1 MTHSRLAWTLAG
13 VTFVLVALD
22 IVVSASYESLFSEHA
37 VAIHGFPFVEAA
49 VAGCSAMG
57 AVIVSRY
64 ARHPIGWIL
73 TVIGV
78 VSSVSLVTE
87 AYSYSQN
94 AGHAPGSD
102 AMGSIAGWA
111 SSVTGGPVSLSGIAI
126 MFLVAPDGHLL
137 SPRWRYAVWAAVIG
151 GTCSVLGLMFTSPT
165 TYDLATADE
174 QSAAAAIVISLGFLL
189 ISLSL
194 VASLVSMVKRMRRS
208 AGEQRQQ
215 LRLMVI
221 AVALV
226 AFGLVNLGVVQSING
241 GHQTYVAAVPL
252 FVAYFCLPL
261 LFAVAVLRYRL
272 YDIEV
277 IINRAFVLAVATA
290 FAAVG
295 YAGLV
300 VGVSRRLNAE
310 TETGGFWLSLGA
322 LVVVALAFQP
332 LRRSVVRL
340 ANRLAYGPRAAPYE
354 ALADFSRRLAE
365 TPTPQVLLTAVAEA
379 AGRAVS
385 ASRATAV
392 LETGP
397 DSTVSAQWPSVG
409 GHDTDPIVVP
419 VRNVG
424 SVLGSIA
431 VSLPRGRE
439 IRPAEARLL
448 ADLADQAALA
458 FRNAAIE
465 AQLAAHVAELDS
477 TTQRLAESRARIIEA
492 DDTARRALESAI
504 GREVLPHLV
513 GLPERLRV
521 VRAAD
526 GDAAAVDEVDSLITE
541 TNLSLE
547 ALRELTRGVFP
558 PSSHARGSGPR
569 CGVICREPVTAPRW
583 RSTRRPQTGASR
595 PALRPLSTSS
605 PSRRCGRAQRS
616 LVSRSPLPTTSS
628 FSRWRAPA
636 ATTWTLRRSST
647 GSRPRAD
654 RSATTLRACWSE
666 FRSSLARLSLSQ
678 RREGRVGTV
687 GRPDCLRPCGRQAV
701 GPEGGLRNIGGG
713 AAPVRLEVV
722 FVIGRQEQDDRGVG
736 LAAQPASGLD
746 AVDAGQV
753 DVHQD
758 KVGTQVAGRRQR
770 LLAARRRPD
779 DDESVGLVDH
789 RGHGAPVGLL
799 VVDDQ
804 DAHVSHGGASWLNS
818 CLPNP
823 APGGRCPP
831 DLGVAV
837 PTLAAPAHRRFTV
850 GARRRWRRGTPRPP
864 SPAC

>member
-1 MTHSRLAWTLAG
+1 MTHARLAWTLAG
-13 VTFVLVALD
+13 ITFFLVAAD
-22 IVVSASYESLFSEHA
+22 IAVSASYESLLSQHA
-37 VAIHGFPFVEAA
+37 VAIHGFPFVEGA

-57 AVIVSRY
+57 AIIVSRY
-64 ARHPIGWIL
+64 DRHPIGWIL

-78 VSSVSLVTE
+78 VSSVSLLTE
-87 AYSYSQN
+87 AYSYSQH

-102 AMGSIAGWA
+102 ELGSIAGWM
-111 SSVTGGPVSLSGIAI
+111 SSATGGPVSLAGIAI

-137 SPRWRYAVWAAVIG
+137 SPRWRYAVWMAVIG

-165 TYDLATADE
+165 TYDLSTADE
-174 QSAAAAIVISLGFLL
+174 QSPAAAVVISIGFLL
-189 ISLSL
+189 ISVSL
-194 VASLVSMVKRMRRS
+194 IASLVSMIKRMRRS
-208 AGEQRQQ
+208 HGEQRQQ

-226 AFGLVNLGVVQSING
+226 AFGLVNLGFVQSVNG
-241 GHQTYVAAVPL
+241 GHQSYVAALPL

-300 VGVSRRLNAE
+300 VGVSRRLDAE
-310 TETGGFWLSLGA
+310 AETGGFWLSLGA

-365 TPTPQVLLTAVAEA
+365 TPTPEVLLTGVAEA

-385 ASRATAV
+385 ASRASAV

-397 DSTVSAQWPSVG
+397 DSTVSAQWPSG
-409 GHDTDPIVVP
+409 GAHDTDPIVVP
-419 VRNVG
+419 VRNEG

-458 FRNAAIE
+458 FRNAAIA

-477 TTQRLAESRARIIEA
+477 TTHRLAESRARIIEA

-504 GREVLPHLV
+504 AREVLPHLV
-513 GLPERLRV
+513 GLPERLRA

-526 GDAAAVDEVDSLITE
+526 GDGAAVDEVDSLVTE

-547 ALRELTRGVFP
+547 SLRELTRGVFP
-558 PSSHARGSGPR
+558 TQLARSGI
-569 CGVICREPVTAPRW
+569 G
-583 RSTRRPQTGASR
+583 
-595 PALRPLSTSS
+595 PALRSHLS
-605 PSRRCGRAQRS
+605 R
-616 LVSRSPLPTTSS
+616 
-628 FSRWRAPA
+628 
-636 ATTWTLRRSST
+636 T
-647 GSRPRAD
+647 GGS
-654 RSATTLRACWSE
+654 
-666 FRSSLARLSLSQ
+666 SSLAIDASAAD
-678 RREGRVGTV
+678 RRFSARAEA
-687 GRPDCLRPCGRQAV
+687 AV
-701 GPEGGLRNIGGG
+701 YFVVVEAVQSG
-713 AAPVRLEVV
+713 AAQSRIALALADDELVLEVAGA
-722 FVIGRQEQDDRGVG
+722 GRDDVD
-736 LAAQPASGLD
+736 LAAIVDRVEAAGGSIGEDADSLMVRIPVEARPTTQPQPAS
-746 AVDAGQV
+746 
-753 DVHQD
+753 
-758 KVGTQVAGRRQR
+758 
-770 LLAARRRPD
+770 
-779 DDESVGLVDH
+779 
-789 RGHGAPVGLL
+789 
-799 VVDDQ
+799 
-804 DAHVSHGGASWLNS
+804 
-818 CLPNP
+818 
-823 APGGRCPP
+823 
-831 DLGVAV
+831 
-837 PTLAAPAHRRFTV
+837 
-850 GARRRWRRGTPRPP
+850 
-864 SPAC
+864 